1 MKPDV
6 LIAVAIAC
14 AAHCFAHGA
23 SKAADAPRAAI
34 VSRDIGDP
42 EANRWEEGEWPTTAG
57 EISILDERPDAPA
70 APKGHKALHLTI
82 HYAPPPCPS
91 RSPAHTRSA
100 RRRPD
105 SPTHTNANTAT
116 P

>member
-70 APKGHKALHLTI
+70 APKGHKALRLTI
-82 HYAPPPCPS
+82 HYAPPCPS

-100 RRRPD
+100 RRRPN